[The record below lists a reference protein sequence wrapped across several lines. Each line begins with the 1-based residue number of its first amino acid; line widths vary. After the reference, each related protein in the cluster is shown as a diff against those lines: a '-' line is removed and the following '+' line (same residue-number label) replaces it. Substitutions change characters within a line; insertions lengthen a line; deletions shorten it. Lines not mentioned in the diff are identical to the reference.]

1 MEQHFNNY
9 QINLKFHEKGTEYY
23 CWKLKKRKV
32 KNSKIFKRYS
42 SRLAR
47 ALSTIRPG
55 RTRAVEEM
63 LMRKLTEKFT
73 YLKIPK

>member
-9 QINLKFHEKGTEYY
+9 QINLKFQEKGIEYY

-32 KNSKIFKRYS
+32 KNSKIFENYS
-42 SRLAR
+42 ITLAR
-47 ALSTIRPG
+47 AHSTIRPG
-55 RTRAVEEM
+55 RTRAVEAM
-63 LMRKLTEKFT
+63 LTENLT